1 MSDHTGFFDEKL
13 GGVGVGV
20 DRVELAGSLGSEP
33 SLQ

>member
-1 MSDHTGFFDEKL
+1 MSDHPGFLDERL

-33 SLQ
+33 TLQ